1 MAEDKGWISIHRQIQ
16 DCFIWDKKPFS
27 WGQAWIDLLLLVN
40 HEDKKTYFSGK
51 MITVG
56 RGQRITSINKLA
68 QRWGWSRHKVS
79 DFLNILESEEMI
91 IQNRDMKRTLITIVK
106 YEVYQ
111 QSPNKKGQVKDKSRT
126 SDGQVTD
133 TNNNENNENN
143 KLSKDNLYMGKP
155 EQNIIPPTLEMVTQY
170 CIKRGNGL
178 DPESFVN
185 FYAAKGWYIGKNKM
199 KDWHAAIHTWE
210 RNNKTKP
217 KDDPSESWR
226 DAWANA

>member
-1 MAEDKGWISIHRQIQ
+1 
-16 DCFIWDKKPFS
+16 
-27 WGQAWIDLLLLVN
+27 
-40 HEDKKTYFSGK
+40 
-51 MITVG
+51 
-56 RGQRITSINKLA
+56 
-68 QRWGWSRHKVS
+68 
-79 DFLNILESEEMI
+79 
-91 IQNRDMKRTLITIVK
+91 
-106 YEVYQ
+106 
-111 QSPNKKGQVKDKSRT
+111 
-126 SDGQVTD
+126 
-133 TNNNENNENN
+133 
-143 KLSKDNLYMGKP
+143 MGKP

-226 DAWANA
+226 DSWANA